1 MFQWSC
7 ILISLINPK
16 CIVYNHLHEVIA
28 MDDPHPIHVDGHAGR
43 GKTYVLYP
51 VIGALRKAN
60 EIVLL
65 SASSAY
71 AAKNYPGGQTL
82 HFLYGIPVDEH
93 NPFLISMVH
102 PKSDHAKLL
111 LAARCHIIDEISALH
126 FKAFDC
132 ADQLM
137 RSLLRD
143 VIEFGVAICLSLL
156 AIFTR

>member
-1 MFQWSC
+1 MKLCSYQRLQHMQLRI
-7 ILISLINPK
+7 IL
-16 CIVYNHLHEVIA
+16 EA
-28 MDDPHPIHVDGHAGR
+28 R
-43 GKTYVLYP
+43 
-51 VIGALRKAN
+51 
-60 EIVLL
+60 
-65 SASSAY
+65 
-71 AAKNYPGGQTL
+71 TL

-111 LAARCHIIDEISALH
+111 LAARCHIIDEISVLH

-143 VIEFGVAICLSLL
+143 VIEFGGGHMLITVGDFHQVGHFSATHL
-156 AIFTR
+156 ALRFP